1 MSAEL
6 RSPNNSL
13 GRKNT
18 LGCRVV
24 AGCLV
29 FICMAVLFDIEFA
42 IVFFISSIVGFSVLW
57 LFAVFN
63 KRHIFCSSWSTLR
76 DLAFYLLVL
85 ACIAIAKSVLVPAFG
100 RFLSMRSPNMRF
112 KSFVTLTG
120 ALLARR
126 PLTRLL
132 AAAKDCRRGAV
143 VVAAAQFLG
152 ALRARFAMVLVASLP
167 AVVATPT
174 YALSQESVGS
184 FLATAMP
191 LATLGTELYR
201 GDREG
206 AWQYALTFTTAS
218 VSTEVL
224 KHVIHS
230 ERPDGSDNQSF
241 PSGHATRAF
250 SAAAYVRERHG
261 LEAAAPLYVTALYV
275 GYTRV
280 NADRHRWA
288 DIAGAVLVAEVA
300 AAWLVERAPAAQVT
314 ISPEFDRRFVG
325 ARFFARW

>member
-1 MSAEL
+1 
-6 RSPNNSL
+6 
-13 GRKNT
+13 
-18 LGCRVV
+18 
-24 AGCLV
+24 
-29 FICMAVLFDIEFA
+29 
-42 IVFFISSIVGFSVLW
+42 
-57 LFAVFN
+57 
-63 KRHIFCSSWSTLR
+63 
-76 DLAFYLLVL
+76 
-85 ACIAIAKSVLVPAFG
+85 
-100 RFLSMRSPNMRF
+100 MRSPNMRF
-112 KSFVTLTG
+112 KSFITLIG
-120 ALLARR
+120 ALLVRG

-143 VVAAAQFLG
+143 VVPASQIVDS
-152 ALRARFAMVLVASLP
+152 LRARFAVLLVALVS
-167 AVVATPT
+167 AVVAVPT
-174 YALSQESVGS
+174 YALSQKSVGG

-191 LATLGTELYR
+191 VATLGTELYR

-261 LEAAAPLYVTALYV
+261 LEVAAPLYVTALYV

-288 DIAGAVLVAEVA
+288 DIAGAALVAEVA

-314 ISPEFDRRFVG
+314 ISPAFDRRFIG